1 VIPGKITKSRDQRIM
16 AITPEIQA
24 NLDRRE
30 KAKVPGCDLI
40 FHNEGHDSR
49 GNYLSK
55 LDAQKHCPQCGK
67 KWAKKNPKY
76 IGRLLHDFRR
86 SCAYETWK
94 AGSSVEDC
102 MKLTGHKTASMF
114 KRYADPFSE
123 EEERARQHEVQQR
136 RQEWRK
142 SQALDKVVEMPK
154 RAAVQ

>member
-1 VIPGKITKSRDQRIM
+1 MIPGKITKSREPRII

-24 NLDRRE
+24 ILDRRE
-30 KAKVPGCDLI
+30 QAKVRGCDCI
-40 FHNEGHDSR
+40 FHSQGQPIRDYRKCWHSACVINGLGAFYCRDCRDEE

-94 AGSSVEDC
+94 AGSSVE
-102 MKLTGHKTASMF
+102 
-114 KRYADPFSE
+114 
-123 EEERARQHEVQQR
+123 
-136 RQEWRK
+136 
-142 SQALDKVVEMPK
+142 
-154 RAAVQ
+154 

>member
-1 VIPGKITKSRDQRIM
+1 VINGLGAFYCRDCRDQ
-16 AITPEIQA
+16 E
-24 NLDRRE
+24 
-30 KAKVPGCDLI
+30 
-40 FHNEGHDSR
+40 

-102 MKLTGHKTASMF
+102 MKITGHKTASMF
-114 KRYADPFSE
+114 KRYTDLFSE